1 MPYKTYQTP
10 PKVKNIPKFGETQIS
25 VKEEEHSETNEVKQ
39 EVEGGEEEQ
48 EVTETVEMNSDL
60 EENGDGGCDQISD
73 NNGEAKKRPWPQRLK
88 DGGVKK
94 LPKEVLKRRRNFRL
108 KKMVT
113 PKAPVMILHELVGSG
128 LPLHY
133 EVSDLGQFE
142 PAVKTMPTLYMARVV
157 HEGVEFIGKGPSKS
171 IAKNIAAEQVLQF
184 ITTKSCSAQSMET
197 EAGPSLET
205 DTPWSALASLAMFKL
220 FNDWQAQGYQLP
232 AELVKG
238 FGSSLGGNF
247 GDGEA
252 EKTQK
257 QKKEKL
263 EKEKA
268 EKTLPDNHLDKHPV
282 QLLNEMK
289 GPPGVPGERVRG
301 AASQLC
307 VHSLCENP
315 TDDILWPRKIQERS
329 QEGRSPSSSASFL

>member
-10 PKVKNIPKFGETQIS
+10 PKVKNIPKFSETQIS
-25 VKEEEHSETNEVKQ
+25 VKEEEQLETTEVKQ
-39 EVEGGEEEQ
+39 EEEEL
-48 EVTETVEMNSDL
+48 TETVEMNSDL
-60 EENGDGGCDQISD
+60 EENGGGGCDQISD
-73 NNGEAKKRPWPQRLK
+73 NNGEAKKRAWPQRLK

-113 PKAPVMILHELVGSG
+113 PKAPVMILHELVGSS

-133 EVSDLGQFE
+133 EVSELGQFE

-220 FNDWQAQGYQLP
+220 FNDWQAQGYQL
-232 AELVKG
+232 VIITSYNYSM
-238 FGSSLGGNF
+238 SSMTWR
-247 GDGEA
+247 EY
-252 EKTQK
+252 KT
-257 QKKEKL
+257 
-263 EKEKA
+263 
-268 EKTLPDNHLDKHPV
+268 
-282 QLLNEMK
+282 M
-289 GPPGVPGERVRG
+289 
-301 AASQLC
+301 
-307 VHSLCENP
+307 
-315 TDDILWPRKIQERS
+315 I
-329 QEGRSPSSSASFL
+329 SFLIS